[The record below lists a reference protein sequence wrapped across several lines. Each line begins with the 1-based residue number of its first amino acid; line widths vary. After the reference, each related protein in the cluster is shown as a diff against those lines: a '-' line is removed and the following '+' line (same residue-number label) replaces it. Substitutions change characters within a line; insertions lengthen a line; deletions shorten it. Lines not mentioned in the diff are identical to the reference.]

1 MDVSDNQSIYVGAD
15 VKLEAF
21 DCFHKVLNKCNNGYH
36 FSIHDA
42 ASLLKQLTPDILIKI
57 VPLISQEACSP
68 KKKAQAMK
76 LAENKNDVY
85 ERGVD
90 AEVSQINESQKDM
103 ISTSVNQSKILI
115 KRPDASRPTRMLSPG
130 SNSCSPVSAAVQ
142 ALISISAPVTEK
154 TTTQTTSFSNKTLTI
169 VENIHKNEYDRNIEN
184 DITVDNMFVPVS
196 KPDNNVPSDFLDSAF
211 VQVPKASNP
220 SSTQNNQ
227 YEIDEVLFTSRSNQN
242 LTSSSSLINSHA
254 STSINHS
261 MASVLSQSME
271 CEFTA
276 EDKQNF
282 ESLKSTASNLMPP
295 DDPLP
300 NFGLLLT
307 NAGLPG
313 EMSCSIPFPFSQQ
326 LPGSPMQSAITT
338 HQNVY
343 LPNVSQG
350 VSHHTQLVLP
360 QQHESLNHITNV
372 TTNTEMFPNEQNNM
386 RQTFRTILPKPPA
399 DITAVVSV
407 LPSTAVPS
415 NLNDVGQLSQKMD
428 DKIKNLHFSVPPNQI
443 FTKLNMNNLSLS
455 AVSQLMRQQQKTFNQ
470 NYLFTP
476 SSESDIVT
484 SNQDKTTIIDKNAT
498 LKHYTTS
505 IPANNTKPINK
516 LVSLNLTKQES
527 GRGNLEVASAL
538 LSMGTRQAEDD
549 ENKIDTQSLLELVK
563 LDLQKD
569 TKNHIEVTLNHDG
582 TLKIDDFDIDPTKN
596 IIEKDNFTCG
606 KCGRVFTSVVYLIRH
621 IKRVCPDMSQR
632 KWKCDQCAKAFSHP
646 FGLQQHLFTHSGE
659 RPYKCDTCVKAFYS
673 ANDLRRHA
681 RTHTGERP
689 YKCDVCQKTFS
700 TTISL
705 RTHSYTHTGERPH
718 KCPHCVKSFSTSSK
732 LSRHIVTHSDKRPFP
747 CDQCEKKFNRSG
759 DLRRHY
765 KQHGLSHEL
774 LECTQCHKVFATKKC
789 LMMHKEH
796 HNPPLPVTTLT
807 PEDNKMFI

>member
-68 KKKAQAMK
+68 KKKAQTMK

-455 AVSQLMRQQQKTFNQ
+455 AVSQLMRQQQK
-470 NYLFTP
+470 
-476 SSESDIVT
+476 
-484 SNQDKTTIIDKNAT
+484 
-498 LKHYTTS
+498 
-505 IPANNTKPINK
+505 
-516 LVSLNLTKQES
+516 
-527 GRGNLEVASAL
+527 
-538 LSMGTRQAEDD
+538 
-549 ENKIDTQSLLELVK
+549 
-563 LDLQKD
+563 
-569 TKNHIEVTLNHDG
+569 
-582 TLKIDDFDIDPTKN
+582 
-596 IIEKDNFTCG
+596 NF
-606 KCGRVFTSVVYLIRH
+606 
-621 IKRVCPDMSQR
+621 
-632 KWKCDQCAKAFSHP
+632 
-646 FGLQQHLFTHSGE
+646 
-659 RPYKCDTCVKAFYS
+659 
-673 ANDLRRHA
+673 
-681 RTHTGERP
+681 
-689 YKCDVCQKTFS
+689 
-700 TTISL
+700 
-705 RTHSYTHTGERPH
+705 
-718 KCPHCVKSFSTSSK
+718 
-732 LSRHIVTHSDKRPFP
+732 
-747 CDQCEKKFNRSG
+747 
-759 DLRRHY
+759 
-765 KQHGLSHEL
+765 
-774 LECTQCHKVFATKKC
+774 
-789 LMMHKEH
+789 
-796 HNPPLPVTTLT
+796 
-807 PEDNKMFI
+807 